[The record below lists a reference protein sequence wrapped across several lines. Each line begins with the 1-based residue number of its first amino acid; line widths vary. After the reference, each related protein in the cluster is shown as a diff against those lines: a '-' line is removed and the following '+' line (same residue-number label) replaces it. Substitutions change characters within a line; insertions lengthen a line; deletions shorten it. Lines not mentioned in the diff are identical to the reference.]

1 MLTPNQVL
9 RLFTE
14 FIFVL
19 LGALLLWLDLAGK
32 LFVDRHSTGWLVLSV
47 AMVLWGLRL
56 LAKPGQT
63 RAPGERWVRGPSLV
77 LLGATML
84 VISRVPFSYVSPLM
98 VTVGVVLILR
108 GLAGAWLAARRR

>member
-1 MLTPNQVL
+1 MLTPNRVL

-14 FIFVL
+14 LIFVL
-19 LGALLLWLDLAGK
+19 LGALLLWLEVAGK

-47 AMVLWGLRL
+47 AMVLWGLLL

-63 RAPGERWVRGPSLV
+63 RAPGERWVRGLSLV
-77 LLGATML
+77 LLGGTML

-98 VTVGVVLILR
+98 VTVGAVLILR
-108 GLAGAWLAARRR
+108 GLAGAWLAAR